1 MGLPELNR
9 AYSVVELKAVD
20 DDQRI
25 IEGIASTPE
34 PDRVGDVVL
43 PLGAKFALPLP
54 LLWQHRA
61 GEPVGHVEFAKATK
75 EGIPFRA
82 RVAKIDEPGE
92 LKNSID
98 KAWQAI
104 KAGLV
109 RGVSIGFREIKYAF
123 MEDGGIEF
131 QEWEWLELSLVT
143 IPANQS
149 ATITAIKSFEREQ
162 RGASAKSAVPV
173 RLLPPGVSGASP
185 TKDQSPPGV
194 SGVPQAR
201 AAPGAS
207 EMPKTIAEQIT
218 ALEQTRAAKAA
229 RMAEV
234 MQKSVDEGRSTDAAE
249 QEEFDTLQGELDAL
263 DGDLKRFRALEKA
276 AAVSA
281 RPVGDVTTAVEAA
294 AARAGSS
301 PVVPVKHEEKLEKG
315 IAFTR
320 FVACVALGKGNL
332 MQSLEIAK
340 GRYGESHDLVGL
352 LKGCVER
359 GSSVITKAAVAAG
372 TTSDSA
378 WAGSLVDLY
387 QRYAGDFVEFLRPM
401 TILGKLGQN
410 GIPGPTMVPFNINI
424 AGQTSGSTGY
434 WVGEGQPKPV
444 TRAGFNDVNLG
455 WAKIAAICV
464 LSEELV
470 RFSSPNAETLMRNEL
485 AKAVAE
491 RADRDFIDPNK
502 AAVAGVSPASVT
514 NGVTPINSTGND
526 ADAIREDV
534 ALLMAPF
541 INANL
546 SPTGAVWIM
555 SAVRALRLSLMRNAL
570 GQREFPDI
578 TMMGG
583 TLEGIPVIVTE
594 YATSDSNGDDI
605 VLMNAPDIWL
615 ADDGEVTI
623 DASREA
629 SLQMMDNPTVDSA
642 NGGNPV
648 ATSLVSLWQ
657 TNSIGLRA
665 ERFINWQKRRSVAVQ
680 LLNNANW
687 GDPGS
692 S

>member
-1 MGLPELNR
+1 MLHVR
-9 AYSVVELKAVD
+9 SID
-20 DDQRI
+20 DDKRI
-25 IEGIASTPE
+25 IEGIATSPATDRMDDIVE
-34 PDRVGDVVL
+34 PR
-43 PLGAKFALPLP
+43 GAVFKLPLP
-54 LLWQHRA
+54 LLWQHDGHA
-61 GEPVGHVEFAKATK
+61 PVGNVVSAKVSD
-75 EGIPFRA
+75 EGILVTCQFEKVSEPPSLKEELDRA
-82 RVAKIDEPGE
+82 WAMVKAK
-92 LKNSID
+92 
-98 KAWQAI
+98 
-104 KAGLV
+104 LV
-109 RGVSIGFREIKYAF
+109 RGLSIGFNP
-123 MEDGGIEF
+123 IESSDI
-131 QEWEWLELSLVT
+131 EGSRWGRRYTKWEWLELSAVT
-143 IPANQS
+143 VPAQQE
-149 ATITAIKSFEREQ
+149 ATITAIKSIDTALLAASGRKQ
-162 RGASAKSAVPV
+162 IGGVRLIQPPGSTGASSTKSHQ
-173 RLLPPGVSGASP
+173 LPPGR
-185 TKDQSPPGV
+185 
-194 SGVPQAR
+194 SGVPIQR
-201 AAPGAS
+201 EGTD
-207 EMPKTIAEQIT
+207 MTTKTIAEQIT
-218 ALEQTRAAKAA
+218 ALEATRAGKSA
-229 RMAEV
+229 RMSEV
-234 MQKSVDEGRSTDAAE
+234 MQKSIDEGRSTDAAE
-249 QEEFDTLQGELDAL
+249 REEFDTLEQEVDAL
-263 DGDLKRFRALEKA
+263 DGDLKRLRSLEKA

-281 RPVGDVTTAVEAA
+281 KPVGEVKNAIDAA
-294 AARAGSS
+294 TARAGSS
-301 PVVPVKHEEKLEKG
+301 PVVPVKHEEKLDKG

-320 FVACVALGKGNL
+320 FVSCVALGKGNL
-332 MQSLEIAK
+332 MQSMEIAK
-340 GRYGESHDLVGL
+340 GRYGESHEIVGL

-359 GSSVITKAAVAAG
+359 GSSVVTKAAVAAG

-387 QRYAGDFVEFLRPM
+387 QRYAGDFIDFLRPM
-401 TILGKLGQN
+401 TILGKMGQN

-424 AGQTSGSTGY
+424 AGQTSGSTAG
-434 WVGEGQPKPV
+434 WVGESQPKPV
-444 TRAGFNDVNLG
+444 TRAGFTNVNLG

-491 RADRDFIDPNK
+491 RADIDFIDPNK
-502 AAVAGVSPASVT
+502 VAVTGVSPASIT

-578 TMMGG
+578 NMLGG

-605 VLMNAPDIWL
+605 ILMNAPDIWL

-629 SLQMMDNPTVDSA
+629 SLQMLDNPTNDAA
-642 NGGNPV
+642 NGGNPT
-648 ATSLVSLWQ
+648 ATTLVSLWQ

-680 LLNNANW
+680 MLNNANW

>member
-1 MGLPELNR
+1 MGHPELNR
-9 AYSVVELKAVD
+9 AYSVIEVKSVD

-25 IEGIASTPE
+25 IEGVATTPE

-54 LLWQHRA
+54 LLWQHRS

-75 EGIPFRA
+75 DGIPFRA
-82 RVAKIDEPGE
+82 RLAKIDEPGE

-98 KAWQAI
+98 KAWQAV

-149 ATITAIKSFEREQ
+149 ATITAIKSFDREQ
-162 RGASAKSAVPV
+162 RGEPARNAGPV
-173 RLLPPGVSGASP
+173 RLLPPGGTGASS
-185 TKDQSPPGV
+185 TKSHQLPPGR
-194 SGVPQAR
+194 SGVPIQR
-201 AAPGAS
+201 EGTD
-207 EMPKTIAEQIT
+207 MTTKTIAEQIT
-218 ALEQTRAAKAA
+218 ALEATRAAKAG
-229 RMAEV
+229 RMQDV
-234 MQKSVDEGRSTDAAE
+234 MQKSIDEGRSTDAAE
-249 QEEFDTLQGELDAL
+249 REEFDTLEQEVDAV
-263 DGDLKRFRALEKA
+263 DGDLKRLRALEKA
-276 AAVSA
+276 AALSA
-281 RPVGDVTTAVEAA
+281 KPVIRPDDPDT
-294 AARAGSS
+294 RDPHR

-320 FVACVALGKGNL
+320 FVSCVALGKGNL

-352 LKGCVER
+352 LKGCVQQ
-359 GSSVITKAAVAAG
+359 GSTVITKAAVAAG

-378 WAGSLVDLY
+378 WAGSLVSLY
-387 QRYAGDFVEFLRPM
+387 ERYAGDFVEFLRPM
-401 TILGKLGQN
+401 TILGRLGQN

-424 AGQTSGSTGY
+424 AGQTSGATGY
-434 WVGEGQPKPV
+434 WVGEGQAKPV
-444 TRAGFNDVNLG
+444 TKAGFNNVNLP
-455 WAKIAAICV
+455 WSKIAAICV
-464 LSEELV
+464 LSQELV

-485 AKAVAE
+485 ARAIAE
-491 RADRDFIDPNK
+491 RADVDFIDPNVS
-502 AAVAGVSPASVT
+502 AITGVRPASVT
-514 NGVTPINSTGND
+514 NGVTPVNSTGND
-526 ADAIREDV
+526 ADAIREDI

-541 INANL
+541 INANI
-546 SPTGAVWIM
+546 SPTGAVFVM
-555 SAVRALRLSLMRNAL
+555 STLRALRVSLMRNAL
-570 GQREFPDI
+570 GQKEFPDL
-578 TMMGG
+578 TMTGG
-583 TLEGIPVIVTE
+583 TLEGIPVIATE
-594 YATSDSNGDDI
+594 YATADSNGDDI

-629 SLQMMDNPTVDSA
+629 SLQMLDNPTVDAA

-648 ATSLVSLWQ
+648 ATSLVSMFQ
-657 TNSIGLRA
+657 TNSIALLA
-665 ERFINWQKRRSVAVQ
+665 ERYISYQKRRSQAVQ